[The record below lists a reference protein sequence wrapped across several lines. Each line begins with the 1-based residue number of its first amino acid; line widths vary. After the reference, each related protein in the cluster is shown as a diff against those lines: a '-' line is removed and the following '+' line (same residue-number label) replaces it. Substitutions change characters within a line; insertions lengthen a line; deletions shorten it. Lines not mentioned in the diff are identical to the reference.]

1 MSKGKRLLAVIL
13 AVAAIISVMA
23 VTAFAN
29 SSDTTF
35 TRFTLNSR
43 EWYYLLEAREKEDS
57 SPLYLN
63 FENGSVSNV
72 RVRAYGRPVHDYTG
86 TNNVNL
92 TFYDSALC
100 SYVTCV
106 RGTKY
111 AISSLIYE
119 RGYPWATL
127 GFWSTTNGAWLTGK
141 WSPDSVGTGY
151 TVARP

>member
-1 MSKGKRLLAVIL
+1 MSKGKRLLAVVL

-29 SSDTTF
+29 NQDAEF

-43 EWYYLLEAREKEDS
+43 EWYYLLDAREKEDS
-57 SPLYLN
+57 SPVYLN
-63 FENGSVSNV
+63 LENSSVSSV
-72 RVRAYGRPVHDYTG
+72 RVRAYGRPVHDYVG
-86 TNNVNL
+86 GNSVNL
-92 TFYDSALC
+92 TFYDGAVR

-111 AISSLIYE
+111 SISSLIYE

-127 GFWSTTNGAWLTGK
+127 GFWSTTNGAWVTGE
-141 WSPDSVGTGY
+141 WSADSVGSY